1 MKVSEF
7 VSKAKY
13 IADNLA
19 TTYALGTWGWAG
31 MDKMKTRAINKNQTN
46 KNLANKIKALPASGF
61 MFDCGGIIKGIIWGF
76 SANPNKIYGGAGY
89 ACNGLP
95 DTGNLIAYCHDVSTD
110 FNHIKTGEIVYMPG
124 HVGICVDGET
134 GLVVEATTKWE
145 SKVLYSYIYEKNPN
159 AKKARKWDKHGML
172 NCLEDDIKVC
182 PTCGRPL

>member
-61 MFDCGGIIKGIIWGF
+61 MFDCGGIIKGIICSSCAISPFGIKLV
-76 SANPNKIYGGAGY
+76 KILY
-89 ACNGLP
+89 LP
-95 DTGNLIAYCHDVSTD
+95 
-110 FNHIKTGEIVYMPG
+110 
-124 HVGICVDGET
+124 
-134 GLVVEATTKWE
+134 
-145 SKVLYSYIYEKNPN
+145 
-159 AKKARKWDKHGML
+159 
-172 NCLEDDIKVC
+172 
-182 PTCGRPL
+182 